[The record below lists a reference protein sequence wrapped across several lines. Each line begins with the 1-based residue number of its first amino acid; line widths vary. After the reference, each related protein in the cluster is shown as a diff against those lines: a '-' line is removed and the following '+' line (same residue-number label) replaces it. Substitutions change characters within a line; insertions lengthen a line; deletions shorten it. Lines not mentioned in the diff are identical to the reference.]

1 MADLVLVRSMSLV
14 CDYRDKCKHMDFVEL
29 RSYIDSRLADLTI
42 RVDRASEGPTTKEDF
57 LELCQL
63 LEQRISEP
71 ARLSPGLAA
80 LEQQLR
86 DLSAALHAMP
96 DNSRSRR
103 RSIKKLE
110 RRIDFLQKEIMPLRQ
125 REKAEYAASRNR
137 YYRRSDRSRFAQRVR
152 RDVEAVFAFGT
163 SIQATR
169 LYWRVLPPGEWTLDS
184 VLRHYDHLQRLNP
197 HIRYDTDRLQKLF
210 SLHPSTCYIGLDE
223 FDGYIVFAFTHT
235 RKVVLECPV
244 YGNAIYA
251 IRDNWQGLSTCSKY
265 ELLTDYPTLVYRIIH
280 TGDWFWRLK
289 ASLR

>member
-1 MADLVLVRSMSLV
+1 M

-57 LELCQL
+57 IELCQL

-125 REKAEYAASRNR
+125 REKAGMRLRETDITDDPTDPVSRSESAETSRQYSRSCVNSGNTALLAGGTA
-137 YYRRSDRSRFAQRVR
+137 RRMDA
-152 RDVEAVFAFGT
+152 
-163 SIQATR
+163 
-169 LYWRVLPPGEWTLDS
+169 
-184 VLRHYDHLQRLNP
+184 
-197 HIRYDTDRLQKLF
+197 
-210 SLHPSTCYIGLDE
+210 
-223 FDGYIVFAFTHT
+223 
-235 RKVVLECPV
+235 
-244 YGNAIYA
+244 
-251 IRDNWQGLSTCSKY
+251 
-265 ELLTDYPTLVYRIIH
+265 
-280 TGDWFWRLK
+280 
-289 ASLR
+289 